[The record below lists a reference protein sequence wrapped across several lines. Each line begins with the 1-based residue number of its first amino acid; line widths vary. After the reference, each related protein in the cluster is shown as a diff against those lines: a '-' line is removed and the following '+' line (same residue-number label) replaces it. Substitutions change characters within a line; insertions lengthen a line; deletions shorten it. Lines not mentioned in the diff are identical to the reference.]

1 MPNNNPL
8 FSEKYLNNQF
18 IALQFDSNEQREEKL
33 TIIKKWQAS
42 IANGAINKSKETA
55 LQGLFFQQFFVEL
68 LGYNN
73 QKDTGAWFLETEQ
86 ATLNRQE
93 IDGALGY
100 FTINDGKLNT
110 DVRVVIEL
118 KRATVDLNKAQ
129 NRKDKFTPV
138 QQAFNYAS
146 SIGEHC
152 RWVIVSDFIEIRLY
166 YHTDQNRYQRFL
178 MTELDQPNA
187 FKQFY
192 FLLHKN
198 RLMSKQGDSHTD
210 KLYIERQAQ
219 EQEISKR
226 FYKDYKT
233 ARHDFFYGLKA
244 LNPQQEPLLLLSK
257 TQKLLDRLLFIHF
270 CEDYHIIPAYT
281 LKTAIKN
288 TKADKFNRNK
298 NKIYATL
305 CSLFS
310 AINEGYPEESINK
323 FNGGLFAEDEQ
334 LKQLRIDDDLISIIL
349 KIIDYDFASDLNV
362 NILGHIFEQS
372 ISDLEKFRAR
382 LNKNNFDEKQS
393 KRKKDGIYYTPDT
406 ITRYI
411 VEQTIGDWLNDRHA
425 ELAQLYQDEAE
436 LLKQYWQVL
445 TSIKVLDPA
454 CGSGAFLNQ
463 AFDFLNAEMNSVS
476 EQLMALGINTEL
488 DNSRHILEH
497 NLFGVDLN
505 AESVSITKLSLWLKT
520 ANRNKELSSLDHA
533 IKCGNS
539 LCDDNTIAGDKAFIW
554 EKEFADIMA
563 NGGFDVIIG
572 NPPYGASFSNTDID
586 FLNKNYTTFEYQ
598 VNSYTL
604 FYEKAIFLLKEQG
617 FLGYI
622 TPATFTYQ
630 HYFKKLREL
639 LQKYQTTTVIKY
651 EYEVFID
658 ADIGSCVSWILKK
671 IENKQDYLLLGIN
684 HKIDDNNVCQQFN
697 YADIV
702 AIDGTY
708 RLNKSNVNYDALF
721 SQFKKLGDIE
731 EIKITVGIKPYQVGK
746 GTPKQTEATVK
757 SKQFTALK
765 KLDNAYINCVNG
777 KDFHRYS
784 YLFEPQM
791 WLSYGKWLAE
801 PRESVPFTTNEKI
814 IIRQTADCLI
824 AHYDDKYRINLNNV
838 YNIWITNKEINLKY
852 LLVILNSKLLS
863 YFYQHIAQEKG
874 RLFAEVKKV
883 NLEKLPFVVL
893 TLDEQQPFM
902 DKASIMLEQNQVLQ
916 KLKGEFLDFLQADL
930 SIKKLSTKL
939 QNYEQLNWAELKA
952 ELTKLKINLIERSS
966 KTIDLAAVWFKRFED
981 SKTQVLAIKTIIE
994 QTDKAIDAM
1003 VYTLYGLDDDDIALI
1018 EQTI

>member
-1 MPNNNPL
+1 MTNNNPL

-18 IALQFDSNEQREEKL
+18 IALQFDNNEQREQKL

-100 FTINDGKLNT
+100 FTIDEGKLNT

-118 KRATVDLNKAQ
+118 KRANVNLNKAK

-152 RWVIVSDFIEIRLY
+152 RWVIVSDFVEIRLY
-166 YHTDQNRYQRFL
+166 YHTDQNRYQGFL
-178 MTELDQPNA
+178 ITELDQPHL

-192 FLLHKN
+192 FLLHKS
-198 RLMSKQGDSHTD
+198 RLISKQGDSYTD
-210 KLYIERQAQ
+210 KLYYERQAQ

-233 ARHDFFYGLKA
+233 ARYDFFYGLKA
-244 LNPQQEPLLLLSK
+244 LNPQQEPLLLLNK

-270 CEDYHIIPAYT
+270 CEDYNIIPAYT

-310 AINEGYPEESINK
+310 AINEGYPEENINK

-382 LNKNNFDEKQS
+382 LNENNFDEKQS
-393 KRKKDGIYYTPDT
+393 KRKKDGIYYTPDN

-411 VEQTIGDWLNDRHA
+411 VEQAIGGWLNDRRA
-425 ELAQLYQDEAE
+425 ELAQLYQDNTE
-436 LLKQYWQVL
+436 LLKRYWQVL
-445 TSIKVLDPA
+445 TNIKVLDPA

-476 EQLMALGINTEL
+476 EQLITLGINTEL

-539 LCDDNTIAGDKAFIW
+539 LCDDNTIAGDKAFVW

-563 NGGFDVIIG
+563 QGGFDVIIG
-572 NPPYGASFSNTDID
+572 NPPYGASFAKI
-586 FLNKNYTTFEYQ
+586 
-598 VNSYTL
+598 
-604 FYEKAIFLLKEQG
+604 EKVFLLKKYTSFKENLDSYSAFIELAFNYGNNNSYCGYVIPTSWQTSNN
-617 FLGYI
+617 FLN
-622 TPATFTYQ
+622 
-630 HYFKKLREL
+630 LRETIKSNKSL
-639 LQKYQTTTVIKY
+639 ISAIKLPYDVFVDAYIDTGIYILKNNKQVDYESMVYEFPVRAKLSFSEIKFLKLPQKYWEQEQNLKIVLNPFYYTLTAKVN
-651 EYEVFID
+651 ID
-658 ADIGSCVSWILKK
+658 SIILES
-671 IENKQDYLLLGIN
+671 ISNSIRGILAN
-684 HKIDDNNVCQQFN
+684 DRDKH
-697 YADIV
+697 
-702 AIDGTY
+702 
-708 RLNKSNVNYDALF
+708 VNYSSELDRYF
-721 SQFKKLGDIE
+721 IGDIE
-731 EIKITVGIKPYQVGK
+731 RYKITTNYQWVLYGDNLKEKP
-746 GTPKQTEATVK
+746 
-757 SKQFTALK
+757 
-765 KLDNAYINCVNG
+765 
-777 KDFHRYS
+777 KDFS
-784 YLFEPQM
+784 YFCGDRILIRRIISRKFRLM
-791 WLSYGKWLAE
+791 AIF
-801 PRESVPFTTNEKI
+801 VNEQFVNKKDI
-814 IIRQTADCLI
+814 YVL
-824 AHYDDKYRINLNNV
+824 K
-838 YNIWITNKEINLKY
+838 ITNSNFNIKY
-852 LLVILNSKLLS
+852 ILSILNSSLISFLKT
-863 YFYQHIAQEKG
+863 KG
-874 RLFAEVKKV
+874 AATATKDDFSQ
-883 NLEKLPFVVL
+883 L
-893 TLDEQQPFM
+893 TLADIRNIPIKSIDFEQQQPFI
-902 DKASIMLEQNQVLQ
+902 DKATIMLEQNQALQ

-930 SIKKLSTKL
+930 LIKKLSTKL
-939 QNYEQLNWAELKA
+939 QNYEQLNWAEFKA

-966 KTIDLAAVWFKRFED
+966 KGNDLEVVWFKRFED

-1003 VYTLYGLDDDDIALI
+1003 VYQLYGLNEDDIALI
-1018 EQTI
+1018 EQA